1 MLATPGALPSGPEW
15 LFEVKWDGMR
25 LLADV
30 ADGRVRLSSRSE
42 RDVTANFPELAA
54 LTDLVPDVLLDGEVV
69 LLEGGVPSFAALAD
83 RMHGPVA
90 PRVAQA
96 RPVTFMVFDVLRL
109 YGVPLLER
117 PFAERRGTLER
128 LDLSSIPVLS
138 LSPIYTDGG
147 ALLDATR
154 ERGMEGVV
162 AKRRDAGYR
171 PGRRSPSW
179 TKVTHRHS
187 QACVVGGWRP
197 ERGGSDRVGPRG
209 FRVGGRA
216 RAAAPARAAR
226 RSGRPSVHR
235 PDGTGGGRRGAVVRA
250 AHGRRGEPL
259 GVDRRRQAVAPGV
272 PGRPRRPGP
281 GTRGTRELT
290 PPSPAATTGSR
301 AASLL
306 AVGHEPRLARL
317 RLLR

>member
-42 RDVTANFPELAA
+42 RDVTASFPELGA
-54 LTDLVPDVLLDGEVV
+54 LTALAPDVLLDGEVV
-69 LLEGGVPSFAALAD
+69 LLENGVPSFAALAD

-117 PFAERRGTLER
+117 PFEERRGTLER
-128 LDLSSIPVLS
+128 MDLASVPVLS
-138 LSPIYTDGG
+138 LSPIYTDGA

-162 AKRRDAGYR
+162 AKRRDAVYR

-179 TKVTHRHS
+179 TKVTHRHA

-197 ERGGSDRVGPRG
+197 ERGGS
-209 FRVGGRA
+209 
-216 RAAAPARAAR
+216 
-226 RSGRPSVHR
+226 HR
-235 PDGTGGGRRGAVVRA
+235 IGA
-250 AHGRRGEPL
+250 L
-259 GVDRRRQAVAPGV
+259 LLGV
-272 PGRPRRPGP
+272 PGGGGLRYVGRVGSGLAGDRVQRLLEDRLLPAGASPFAEPLPRA
-281 GTRGTRELT
+281 E
-290 PPSPAATTGSR
+290 
-301 AASLL
+301 
-306 AVGHEPRLARL
+306 AVGVRWCEPTAVVEVTHTGWTAGGRLWHPVFRGVRDDLDPAHVEL
-317 RLLR
+317 DGT

>member
-1 MLATPGALPSGPEW
+1 MLATPGALPDGPEW

-54 LTDLVPDVLLDGEVV
+54 LTDLAPDVLLDGEVV
-69 LLEGGVPSFAALAD
+69 LLENGVPSFAALAD

-90 PRVAQA
+90 PGIAHA

-117 PFAERRGTLER
+117 PFTERRGTLER
-128 LDLSSIPVLS
+128 LDLASVPVLS
-138 LSPIYTDGG
+138 LSPIYTDGA

-162 AKRRDAGYR
+162 AKRRDSVYR

-187 QACVVGGWRP
+187 QACLVGGWRP
-197 ERGGSDRVGPRG
+197 ERSSANRIGALLLGVPDGGVLRYVGRVGSGLTGPLQRVLQERLVQVETSPFAGPLPRAEVAG
-209 FRVGGRA
+209 ARWCEPLTVVEVSHTGWTEGGRLWHPVF
-216 RAAAPARAAR
+216 RGVRDDLDPAH
-226 RSGRPSVHR
+226 V
-235 PDGTGGGRRGAVVRA
+235 
-250 AHGRRGEPL
+250 
-259 GVDRRRQAVAPGV
+259 
-272 PGRPRRPGP
+272 
-281 GTRGTRELT
+281 ELE
-290 PPSPAATTGSR
+290 G
-301 AASLL
+301 
-306 AVGHEPRLARL
+306 
-317 RLLR
+317 